1 MLQKILKYSLLTL
14 VAMLIFVT
22 LATYHYLRALAD
34 ADAIQLDE
42 QSRKIIE
49 VSYNS
54 EMNSLIDEAKSIA
67 YALSS
72 LPSSWS
78 YDKDK
83 NDYLQSVLKHTA
95 GETEAL
101 TEVFVADLEG
111 RVLTSNGCVN
121 LP

>member
-1 MLQKILKYSLLTL
+1 MLKKILKYSLLAL

-54 EMNSLIDEAKSIA
+54 RLIHSSMKQNQSLTRYRVCHHLGRTTKIKMII
-67 YALSS
+67 YS
-72 LPSSWS
+72 L
-78 YDKDK
+78 Y
-83 NDYLQSVLKHTA
+83 
-95 GETEAL
+95 
-101 TEVFVADLEG
+101 
-111 RVLTSNGCVN
+111 
-121 LP
+121 

>member
-1 MLQKILKYSLLTL
+1 MLKKILKYSLLAL

-54 EMNSLIDEAKSIA
+54 EMNSSMKQNQ
-67 YALSS
+67 S
-72 LPSSWS
+72 LTR
-78 YDKDK
+78 YRVCHH
-83 NDYLQSVLKHTA
+83 L
-95 GETEAL
+95 
-101 TEVFVADLEG
+101 G
-111 RVLTSNGCVN
+111 RTTKIKMIIYSLY
-121 LP
+121 

>member
-1 MLQKILKYSLLTL
+1 
-14 VAMLIFVT
+14 
-22 LATYHYLRALAD
+22 RALAD

-54 EMNSLIDEAKSIA
+54 EINSFIDEAKSIA

-83 NDYLQSVLKHTA
+83 NDYLQSVLKQA
-95 GETEAL
+95 SMVEASLWLL
-101 TEVFVADLEG
+101 TKSE
-111 RVLTSNGCVN
+111 N
-121 LP
+121 